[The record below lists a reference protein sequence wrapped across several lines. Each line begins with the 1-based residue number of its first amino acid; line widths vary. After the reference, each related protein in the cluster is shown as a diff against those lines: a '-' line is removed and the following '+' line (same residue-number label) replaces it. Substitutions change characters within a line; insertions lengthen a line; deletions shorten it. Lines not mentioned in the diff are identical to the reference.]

1 MGKQKRVVLFLMTL
15 LASALSSQSQAGRVK
30 TIAFVPDP
38 SCRSSKLVGSVE
50 EALEVNLKVKRVRVV
65 KEDKSAAHILLQYF
79 LLIRRDGDRIMVQLD
94 GRAFENRSGKLL
106 AEDSVTS
113 DAFADDE
120 KGRAN
125 AAAQAGKLLAESLS
139 ASLHDAL
146 WAKGKG
152 RRIMLQITLDES
164 AGSYREGVVERLKTD
179 LSKMSPRLKGSTPR
193 NLVAVIV
200 SDEKEKDL
208 VEIVEKALVGKDPL
222 KATWVVQSPNTL
234 ILRLSG
240 KTP

>member
-1 MGKQKRVVLFLMTL
+1 MGKQKLVALFLMTL
-15 LASALSSQSQAGRVK
+15 SVSATSLQSHAKGVK

-38 SCRSSKLVGSVE
+38 SCRASKLVGGVE
-50 EALEVNLKVKRVRVV
+50 EALELNLKVKGVKVL

-79 LLIRRDGDRIMVQLD
+79 LIVRRDGDRFMVQLD

-106 AEDSVTS
+106 AEGSVTS
-113 DAFADDE
+113 EAFDDDE
-120 KGRAN
+120 KGHAS
-125 AAAQAGKLLAESLS
+125 AASQAGQLLAESLS
-139 ASLHDAL
+139 VSLGDAL

-152 RRIMLQITLDES
+152 RRIMLQITLEES
-164 AGSYREGVVERLKTD
+164 AGSYRQGVVERLKAQ
-179 LSKMSPRLKGSTPR
+179 LKGMSPRLKGSTPR

-208 VEIVEKALVGKDPL
+208 AEIIAKALVGKDPL
-222 KATWVVQSPNTL
+222 QVKWVVRSPSTL
-234 ILRLSG
+234 ILRLVG